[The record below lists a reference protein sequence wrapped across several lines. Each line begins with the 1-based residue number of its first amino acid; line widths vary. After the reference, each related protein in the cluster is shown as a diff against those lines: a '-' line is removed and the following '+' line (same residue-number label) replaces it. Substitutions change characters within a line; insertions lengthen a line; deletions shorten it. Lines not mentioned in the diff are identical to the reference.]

1 MFLLDE
7 MVAQARHQ
15 EYEARLHR
23 AQQEHG
29 YARLPHK
36 PLLPDLIVFY
46 YHQIVCW
53 LSTYAQQRLTGL
65 NSSAQLPDAA
75 PCIVER

>member
-15 EYEARLHR
+15 EYEARLQR
-23 AQQEHG
+23 TQQEHG
-29 YARLPHK
+29 YARLPRN

-46 YHQIVCW
+46 YHKIVCW
-53 LSTYAQQRLTGL
+53 LSTYAQQRLTE
-65 NSSAQLPDAA
+65 SKPSVQLSEPQ
-75 PCIVER
+75 PCVAKR